1 MGNQRPEE
9 AIKLATFGRRKIR
22 PRVCVADGEQHIRK
36 FLGEALEELG
46 FITCECTQVGELSA
60 VLDGQLPDLVVMGL
74 SAGGIEAAA
83 MLKALA
89 ARAFD
94 GKVLLLGPR
103 DSPVVTAVQ
112 ELGEQLGIAMLP
124 ALATPFGS
132 EGLRN
137 SVATLRPVE
146 APPSPPVDV
155 AEALSV
161 GLARTVVPAKNS
173 TRARSSLCGA
183 EALIRLRH
191 PTWGVVPPAYF
202 IPDEGDPHL
211 RVFIG
216 LRDWAGD
223 GRLAQLHYTTPVL
236 SKSPSTCRP
245 PIFRTRNR
253 SRVCAASNAGSPG
266 VRRAYHRD

>member
-1 MGNQRPEE
+1 MENQRPEE

-22 PRVCVADGEQHIRK
+22 PRVCVADGKQHIRT

-46 FITCECTQVGELSA
+46 FITCECTQIGELSA
-60 VLDGQLPDLVVMGL
+60 VLDAQLPDLVVVGL

-103 DSPVVTAVQ
+103 DSPVVAAVQ

-124 ALATPFGS
+124 TLATPFGS

-137 SVATLRPVE
+137 SVATLLPVE

-161 GLARTVVPAKNS
+161 GLA
-173 TRARSSLCGA
+173 
-183 EALIRLRH
+183 
-191 PTWGVVPPAYF
+191 
-202 IPDEGDPHL
+202 
-211 RVFIG
+211 
-216 LRDWAGD
+216 
-223 GRLAQLHYTTPVL
+223 
-236 SKSPSTCRP
+236 
-245 PIFRTRNR
+245 
-253 SRVCAASNAGSPG
+253 
-266 VRRAYHRD
+266 